1 MPAPS
6 DPVRGYSFT
15 DFATSNP
22 TTPPPG
28 NQLDTEF
35 DRSNAAI
42 AAVIDFVRTS
52 LADDGT
58 LKPGTV
64 GAPQL
69 TSGILD
75 DLGQDAAED
84 AAASALEAAASKGLA
99 EAAAVQAGAS
109 ATASQGYATSAA
121 GSVVTAAGHAA
132 NALTYRNEA
141 LAYRDTASTHA
152 TNAGNFANDA
162 LLSRNAAS
170 NHEVLSRRW
179 AEDLSG
185 PVDDGFYSA
194 RFYALQAIA
203 ANSGNTAGTAAGV
216 LFSSYE
222 TIVGPNVQLAIEQ
235 LKDYADTMVLRA
247 GDTMTGALTINTSGA
262 TAPTPPAGTIFHML
276 TGGNVRYTQDAF
288 ASGAQVVMRRA
299 NGTVAAPSALVL
311 NDVIASFQ
319 AWGYGATG
327 YATTQRGQLQ
337 IIAAEGWTDTA
348 QGTRFRLQ
356 LTPIGSAV
364 ATDRLLVEA
373 NGDVTPGADNAQKL
387 GTSALKWSEVN
398 GVNATFTGNFQQG
411 YATPVPLGASNA
423 FTPSSQFHSTI
434 GISSF
439 SRWSNDN
446 GGPQLGFFKSRG
458 AAIGTRG
465 LVAADDTIFSLSGYV
480 DDGTNAPPAAMIR
493 ANVDGTPGAG
503 DAPGRLSFWT
513 TPDGGVNLI
522 ERVRINSAGRVQ
534 VMNDLSVGFASYPAA
549 AVKLH
554 VGGVA
559 AATTPTLG
567 ATTGIAAL
575 FSNTDA
581 TYGLAVGVAAT
592 GNAWMQVQRVDGTAT
607 PYHLLL
613 QPSGGFV
620 GIALGATPTSPLQIA
635 SAAARITP
643 AGGYLVQ
650 SFGGGNSYWLLS
662 ANTNFNSAIHFGD
675 PASDTVGRIEY
686 VHNGDRM
693 EFHVNAAERM
703 RIVSTG
709 NLLLGTTTDSGARL
723 NIACAAAGTAL
734 QASDGTYGTFVI
746 RFSATTG
753 VEFGSLGGSPM
764 NFLESNTVRLQI
776 ATTVITASL
785 PVVLPSGASR
795 TAAVRTG
802 TSTEAISTKTA
813 YDAADYVALTDA
825 ATIAWDMGLGINFSV
840 TLGGN
845 RTLGAPTNT
854 VNGKTGSILVYQ
866 DGTGGRTLAYNAV
879 FKFANGVAP
888 TLDTVAGRLTMLFY
902 QVINSTNIFISHA
915 PGVR

>member
-121 GSVVTAAGHAA
+121 GSVVTAAAHVA

-141 LAYRDTASTHA
+141 LAFRDTASTHA

-185 PVDDGFYSA
+185 PVDDGYYSA

-222 TIVGPNVQLAIEQ
+222 TLVGPNVQLAIEQ

-247 GDTMTGALTINTSGA
+247 GDTMTGALTINTTGEA
-262 TAPTPPAGTIFHML
+262 TPTPPTAAHFH
-276 TGGNVRYTQDAF
+276 GV
-288 ASGAQVVMRRA
+288 AQGVANVVMDGFGSPGAFSGRRA
-299 NGTVAAPSALVL
+299 NGTPNAPTGLILDNAIATVRAYGHDGTAFVTPEAGNFRFVASETWSPTA
-311 NDVIASFQ
+311 
-319 AWGYGATG
+319 
-327 YATTQRGQLQ
+327 RGTKWDL
-337 IIAAEGWTDTA
+337 
-348 QGTRFRLQ
+348 R
-356 LTPIGSAV
+356 LTPSGTTTLTTVLSV
-364 ATDRLLVEA
+364 AS
-373 NGDVTPGADNAQKL
+373 NGDLTPGADNTQQL
-387 GTSALKWSEVN
+387 GTSALKWSQ
-398 GVNATFTGNFQQG
+398 VNAVAGVFTGTVQAGLGGYHQLVGTGTDTTLRMHVSGGATGWATGLNRPGDSAGTTLTWSSYASATWTARMHLSAAGLRVGAGTTIGAVFDGGAHNTSQTSAVFSARGVPNALEWGHGNAAG
-411 YATPVPLGASNA
+411 YANTFGYQSSSGRPYIVFNGEAGSTVINTIRTRGVKARGLIGDNA
-423 FTPSSQFHSTI
+423 GGVSFFTVANANADDQAIITDLTLSSI
-434 GISSF
+434 GY
-439 SRWSNDN
+439 
-446 GGPQLGFFKSRG
+446 LGFG
-458 AAIGTRG
+458 AAT
-465 LVAADDTIFSLSGYV
+465 S
-480 DDGTNAPPAAMIR
+480 
-493 ANVDGTPGAG
+493 
-503 DAPGRLSFWT
+503 
-513 TPDGGVNLI
+513 
-522 ERVRINSAGRVQ
+522 
-534 VMNDLSVGFASYPAA
+534 
-549 AVKLH
+549 
-554 VGGVA
+554 
-559 AATTPTLG
+559 
-567 ATTGIAAL
+567 
-575 FSNTDA
+575 
-581 TYGLAVGVAAT
+581 
-592 GNAWMQVQRVDGTAT
+592 
-607 PYHLLL
+607 
-613 QPSGGFV
+613 
-620 GIALGATPTSPLQIA
+620 PTSPIQIGTSA
-635 SAAARITP
+635 SPLTP
-643 AGGYLVQ
+643 GGGYLVQ

-662 ANTNFNSAIHFGD
+662 AATNFNSAVHFGD
-675 PASDTVGRIEY
+675 PASNTVGRIEY

-693 EFHVNAAERM
+693 EFHTAGAERM
-703 RIVSTG
+703 RINANG
-709 NLLLGTTTDSGARL
+709 NMLVGTTADGGARL
-723 NIACAAAGTAL
+723 GIACAAAGTAV
-734 QASDGTYGTFVI
+734 QCTDNTYGTFVI
-746 RFSATTG
+746 RFNAGTG

-813 YDAADYVALTDA
+813 YDAAAYVALADA
-825 ATIAWDMGLGINFSV
+825 ATIAWDLGLGINFSV
-840 TLGGN
+840 TLAGN

-854 VNGKTGSILVYQ
+854 VPGKTGSILVYQ

-888 TLDTVAGRLTMLFY
+888 TLDTVASRLTMLFY
-902 QVINSTNIFISHA
+902 QVIDSSNIFISHA